1 MARDVQRGDLI
12 GIDTPAR
19 QLLVDSMTAIDWNA
33 RARAVLR
40 RVSGASLRCGAL
52 HSSVHG

>member
-1 MARDVQRGDLI
+1 MQRGDLI

-19 QLLVDSMTAIDWNA
+19 QRLVDSMTAIDWNA

-40 RVSGASLRCGAL
+40 RVSGTASRCGL
-52 HSSVHG
+52 LQL